1 MSKSRTNFRLIF
13 AFIIASLF
21 SRVYSATMLDVVDT
35 PTAYTLMKGEFN
47 VSIWGYN
54 NGGLLTRATVGLH
67 DNIYLGASFDIENLI
82 GEDEAKFN
90 IPGVIARVKL
100 TDGWESFPLLIALGY
115 DAFYSVGAQET
126 NPGENVNSRLIFGP
140 YFVITKPMYFWEQE
154 QHFSLG
160 VRLPVQPVYAPEDT
174 SLFISIDVP
183 IGQFVPMF
191 EIEKIFFN
199 GNRFSETLFNVGFRF
214 YLYENFAIEM
224 NFMLNVDQP
233 ANRIL
238 TFDYIGNF

>member
-1 MSKSRTNFRLIF
+1 MSKSGKNLRITF
-13 AFIIASLF
+13 AFIITSLF
-21 SRVYSATMLDVVDT
+21 SHLHSATMFDVVDT

-47 VSIWGYN
+47 ISIWGYS

-82 GEDEAKFN
+82 GEDEVKFN
-90 IPGVIARVKL
+90 IPGVLARFKL
-100 TDGWESFPLLIALGY
+100 TDGWSNFPLLIALGY
-115 DAFYSVGAQET
+115 DAFYTVGVTET
-126 NPGENVNSRLIFGP
+126 NPDQNVNSRLIFGP

-154 QHFSLG
+154 QHISFG

-174 SLFISIDVP
+174 SMFVSIDIP

-191 EIEKIFFN
+191 EIEKIFFE
-199 GNRFSETLFNVGFRF
+199 GDRFSETLFNVGFRF
-214 YLYENFAIEM
+214 YMYENFAVEL
-224 NFMLNVDQP
+224 NFMLSAYNP
-233 ANRIL
+233 ASRIL